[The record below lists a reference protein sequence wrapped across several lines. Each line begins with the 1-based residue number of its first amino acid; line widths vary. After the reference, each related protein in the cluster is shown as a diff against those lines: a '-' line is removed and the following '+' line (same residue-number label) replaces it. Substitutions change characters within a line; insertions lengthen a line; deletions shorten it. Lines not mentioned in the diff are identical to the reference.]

1 MYNGIHKKI
10 SNPSEKERPNARGRY
25 ALRLYVT
32 GVTQLSRRA
41 LANIKEICEKNFRGN
56 YSLEIIDL
64 YQQPELTQKQ
74 QIVASPTLV
83 KTRPL
88 PLCRFVGDLSDSS
101 KVLSKLKEH

>member
-1 MYNGIHKKI
+1 MISVKK
-10 SNPSEKERPNARGRY
+10 SAVSRKKARKRKRQY
-25 ALRLYVT
+25 TLRLYVT
-32 GVTQLSRRA
+32 GVTHLSRRA
-41 LANIKEICEKNFRGN
+41 LANIKEICEKNFPGN
-56 YSLEIIDL
+56 YILEIVDL

>member
-1 MYNGIHKKI
+1 MISVKKLTAAQ
-10 SNPSEKERPNARGRY
+10 KKARKRQSRY

-41 LANIKEICEKNFRGN
+41 LANIKEICEKNFRNN

-83 KTRPL
+83 KSRPL

>member
-1 MYNGIHKKI
+1 MVSINKSATSRKKTHKRK
-10 SNPSEKERPNARGRY
+10 SRY

-101 KVLSKLKEH
+101 KVLSKLKQH

>member
-1 MYNGIHKKI
+1 MKK
-10 SNPSEKERPNARGRY
+10 STVSRKKTRKRKRRY

-41 LANIKEICEKNFRGN
+41 LANIKEICEKNFQGD